1 MTSFEQME
9 VTDIKW
15 CCDMLVRLSE
25 RDKPSLMRLDEIG
38 YSVYCN
44 ESSLNQVSSLRSS
57 TVTTSRDLA
66 VTQDM
71 WRQRLVMSHPES
83 PIDTL
88 GALVPPGYLPPHVL
102 AMYYLWYHMKH
113 VVKWSNMKNVTI
125 DQGWDTVEI
134 ERAFDIPKGA
144 TPRSFGEVVLTSF
157 ERCEVL
163 KDQYK
168 FLVIPILEVT
178 YDMFI
183 WFASHFKRFALVAST
198 VVRDHS
204 VYQFLI
210 LSEPCIGKA
219 NVQQFYHVV
228 RFTNHVRQLCL
239 RIRERSD
246 HMRYMGW
253 STYPN
258 RSSSDQLVNCI
269 PCAPYRPSSP
279 MYCPSSPSYRP
290 TSPVYQPS
298 SPSYKPTS
306 PMYCPSSPSYKPTSP
321 MYCPSSPSYQPDS
334 PSWRNS

>member
-1 MTSFEQME
+1 ME

-44 ESSLNQVSSLRSS
+44 DSSSNER
-57 TVTTSRDLA
+57 SRDLA
-66 VTQDM
+66 VTKDM

-88 GALVPPGYLPPHVL
+88 GALVPPGYTPPHVL

-134 ERAFDIPKGA
+134 ERAFDIPKVATSRSFGGVSLAFAEA
-144 TPRSFGEVVLTSF
+144 TPGSLGEATSRSFGEVVLTSF

-168 FLVIPILEVT
+168 FLVIPIMEVT

-258 RSSSDQLVNCI
+258 RSSSDPLVNCI

-279 MYCPSSPSYRP
+279 MYCPSSPSYK
-290 TSPVYQPS
+290 PS
-298 SPSYKPTS
+298 SPMYQPT
-306 PMYCPSSPSYKPTSP
+306 SPSYKPTSP